1 MGQLTSIGLPS
12 CSQRLRGRR
21 PHGTQPFLAPWSTGA
36 QSCGQ
41 ALGLEPSP
49 VAEGTFL
56 VTWARHGDG
65 EGGLV
70 VKALELGT
78 HCTGVTGG
86 LLPSPCL
93 TQFPAGLGQ
102 GGQRSASTSGL
113 GLLCFSG
120 IACSREGF
128 LSCRLPISGPGN
140 RLSSHGRKPLLL
152 VKRYS

>member
-1 MGQLTSIGLPS
+1 M
-12 CSQRLRGRR
+12 
-21 PHGTQPFLAPWSTGA
+21 
-36 QSCGQ
+36 
-41 ALGLEPSP
+41 
-49 VAEGTFL
+49 AEGTFL
-56 VTWARHGDG
+56 ATWARHGDG

-113 GLLCFSG
+113 GLLRFSG

-152 VKRYS
+152 VKRYSWQILMMWKMGSHRVPEPRRGEMVDEKRQQRVKS